1 MKTARVKHKVSEL
14 HKMNEKGKL
23 SFELMIQRKRNIW
36 DETRQSKLIHSILA
50 GFLIPNLSGSRGE
63 SMLHI
68 LDGNQRL
75 SSIFD
80 YIDGKYKLVGI
91 QDVDGVELQGKKF
104 DKLTDDLKQRILDY
118 KFEIDVIEE
127 ATQEQ
132 MEEQFYRLNNGVPIR
147 PIELIRANLGDSVL
161 KFVERISSLPF
172 FDKKVNLSKAARR
185 RFVDQELVLQ
195 ILLLVHHQ
203 DTGFSSKEIKA
214 FVQELRDRGI
224 QDVLQAK
231 MENASAFL
239 NEAFAG
245 DSKKTFLKKA
255 HVPML
260 FKLVLDIQRYALEI
274 TPQQFA
280 EWAQPFLENPLAE
293 YKEASQSGSARREN
307 VQRRLM
313 VMREAFNA
321 HFKTQLQADGSGADE
336 VAATVVTL

>member
-1 MKTARVKHKVSEL
+1 MKTARVKQKVSEL
-14 HKMNEKGKL
+14 HKMKEKDKL
-23 SFELMIQRKRNIW
+23 SFELTIQRKRNIW

-63 SMLHI
+63 TMLHI

-80 YIDGKYKLVGI
+80 YIDGKYKLVGVPN
-91 QDVDGVELQGKKF
+91 VDGVELKGKKF
-104 DKLTDDLKQRILDY
+104 EKLTHDLKQRILDY
-118 KFEIDVIEE
+118 KFEIDVIED
-127 ATQEQ
+127 ATQEE

-147 PIELIRANLGDSVL
+147 PIELIRADLGDSVL

-172 FDKKVNLSKAARR
+172 FDKKVNLSKTAKR

-195 ILLLVHHQ
+195 ILLLVQHPN
-203 DTGFSSKEIKA
+203 TGFSSKEIRA
-214 FVQELRDRGI
+214 FVKELRKGGVE
-224 QDVLQAK
+224 DVLQAK

-239 NEAFAG
+239 NEAFAS
-245 DSKKTFLKKA
+245 DSNKPMTFLKKT

-260 FKLVLDIQRYALEI
+260 LKLVLDLQKYALEI

-280 EWAQPFLENPLAE
+280 GWAQPFLENPLAE

-307 VQRRLM
+307 VQRRLT

-321 HFKTQLQADGSGADE
+321 HFKTQLEADE
-336 VAATVVTL
+336 VAAAAETVQK